1 MHATTEA
8 TLTHMGSLPGLLV
21 KYNSLGYILAIFVFI
36 GVAKVIYYLFYAYRM
51 NMNANYR
58 NFIRL
63 NIIAFII
70 IYGTSL
76 TLGVILPLFDIP
88 SQLYASSFFPIAV
101 IIFYVAILRYQFAR
115 VDELNVNLE
124 RKVEERTAELK
135 DAYTRMVQTE
145 KMASLGQLVAGVAHE
160 INNPIGA
167 ISSSQQ
173 SMSSSIEKLTKVMG
187 KFTLDDKQN
196 SNVNRSL
203 EVLKKTSGI
212 ISNGSE
218 RIAEIVVRLKQFAKL
233 DEAEQQKVNIND
245 GIKETLALLEHDL
258 QNRFIV
264 KSEFADLPKINC
276 NPRQLNQ
283 VWLNLIINAVE
294 MQPAGGGEINIITS
308 LSDNMISVEIDDDGP
323 GISKT
328 DSKRIFDPGFTTKSR
343 GTGTG
348 LGLAIC
354 YRIIEA
360 HNGRIEVQSDG
371 VKGTRFRVLLP
382 II

>member
-1 MHATTEA
+1 
-8 TLTHMGSLPGLLV
+8 
-21 KYNSLGYILAIFVFI
+21 
-36 GVAKVIYYLFYAYRM
+36 
-51 NMNANYR
+51 
-58 NFIRL
+58 
-63 NIIAFII
+63 
-70 IYGTSL
+70 
-76 TLGVILPLFDIP
+76 
-88 SQLYASSFFPIAV
+88 
-101 IIFYVAILRYQFAR
+101 
-115 VDELNVNLE
+115 
-124 RKVEERTAELK
+124 
-135 DAYTRMVQTE
+135 MVQTE